1 MSSSSDTPNA
11 LDENTSYDE
20 AIREVQEILGQMQSN
35 QLGIDELTSKLK
47 RASVL
52 LDFCQGKLATTE
64 SEVQAVLQRLGL
76 DNADE

>member
-11 LDENTSYDE
+11 LDENTSYDD
-20 AIREVQEILGQMQSN
+20 AIRELQEILGQMQSS
-35 QLGIDELTSKLK
+35 QLGIEELTSKLK